1 MKDLP
6 EGRNPG
12 DGRRTGSPL
21 RCGPIANKKLP
32 GVLRDPTL
40 NLGTAG
46 RRGDRG
52 LGY

>member
-6 EGRNPG
+6 EGRSPG
-12 DGRRTGSPL
+12 EGRLTGSPL
-21 RCGPIANKKLP
+21 GCGLIANKKLP

-40 NLGTAG
+40 NIGIAG